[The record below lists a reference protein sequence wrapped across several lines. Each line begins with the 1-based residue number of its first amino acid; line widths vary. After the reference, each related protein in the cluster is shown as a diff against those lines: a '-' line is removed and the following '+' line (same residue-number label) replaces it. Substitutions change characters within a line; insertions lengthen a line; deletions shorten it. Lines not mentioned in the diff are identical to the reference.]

1 MAIAVKAI
9 DECRLLSNI
18 QSAFGNMP
26 VSLDQTSIQMVPSH
40 TLPIVFRGEGHKIPR
55 GPIIPCV
62 PRCRAHVGSI
72 RDAAA
77 CSGGAAA
84 DPVRIK
90 ATVMAIPYNHAPA
103 DQVWCGHFSLP
114 RRKKRCR

>member
-1 MAIAVKAI
+1 MAFVHLQAFVEDGQEFSSHRTVMAIAVKAI

-62 PRCRAHVGSI
+62 HVAARMSARSAMPRHAQ
-72 RDAAA
+72 AARRPIP
-77 CSGGAAA
+77 SG
-84 DPVRIK
+84 
-90 ATVMAIPYNHAPA
+90 
-103 DQVWCGHFSLP
+103 
-114 RRKKRCR
+114 